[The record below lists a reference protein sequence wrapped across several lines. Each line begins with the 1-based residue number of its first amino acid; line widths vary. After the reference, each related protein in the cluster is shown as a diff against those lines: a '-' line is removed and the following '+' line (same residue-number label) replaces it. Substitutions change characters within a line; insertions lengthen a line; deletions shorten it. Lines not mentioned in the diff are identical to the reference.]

1 MLACILGGLDK
12 VKSYKVK
19 TTSKDL
25 CNDRQNANNCN
36 KSSDFFLIETNHL
49 DKQIPLW
56 TAINNILTHCNND
69 MNQGHVTIR

>member
-49 DKQIPLW
+49 DKQIPL
-56 TAINNILTHCNND
+56 
-69 MNQGHVTIR
+69 